1 MAIASQPTSESSTG
15 LQELARRHLWMHFS
29 RMGSYGADHE
39 IPIIARGEGCYVY
52 DEHGNRYLDGLS
64 GLFCVNAGHGR
75 TELGE
80 AAARQ
85 VEELDFYTLWSYA
98 HPRAIELAARI
109 ASLAPGDLNRVFFTS
124 GGSEAVESALKLARN
139 YHRMHGKGQKHKVIA
154 REIAYH
160 GTSLGALSATGIT
173 ELRAQFEPLA
183 PGGCHVPN
191 TNVYRWPEDRHPL
204 WAATRSRSGSSV
216 RGPGDGRRGDPRA
229 GPERRRLLRPARR
242 LLPAGARDL
251 RPLRRADDL
260 RRGDLRLGPAR
271 PLLRLRALRLP
282 ARTSSPMAKALTSAY
297 APMGGADRL
306 RPGRRAVHGGRRLL
320 RPRLHLRRPP
330 ARRGDRD
337 GQPRHLRARGPL
349 RPRARQ
355 GGRVPRDAREPARPA
370 DRRRRARRRLLP
382 RDRAGQGQGDEGELR
397 RRGVRGAAARLPLR
411 RALPAR
417 PDLPRRR
424 PRRPGRSSWRRR

>member
-1 MAIASQPTSESSTG
+1 MAVASQPSSEVGPS

-39 IPIIARGEGCYVY
+39 IPIIVRGEGCYVY

-173 ELRAQFEPLA
+173 ELRSQFEPLA

-191 TNVYRWPEDRHPL
+191 TNVYRWPEDRDPL
-204 WAATRSRSGSSV
+204 WAADAIEERIV
-216 RGPGDGRRGDPRA
+216 FE
-229 GPERRRLLRPARR
+229 GPETVAAVILEPVQN
-242 LLPAGARDL
+242 AGGCFVPPDGYFQRVREICDRHDVLMISDEVICAW
-251 RPLRRADDL
+251 
-260 RRGDLRLGPAR
+260 GRLGHYFGCERFGYVPDII
-271 PLLRLRALRLP
+271 
-282 ARTSSPMAKALTSAY
+282 TMAKAITSAY
-297 APMGGADRL
+297 APMGGDDRL

-330 ARRGDRD
+330 GRRGDRD
-337 GQPRHLRARGPL
+337 GQPRRLRARGPL

-355 GGRVPRDAREPARPA
+355 GGRVPRDAGEPARPA

-382 RDRAGQGQGDEGELR
+382 GDRAGQGQGDQGELQ

-411 RALPAR
+411 RALPPR